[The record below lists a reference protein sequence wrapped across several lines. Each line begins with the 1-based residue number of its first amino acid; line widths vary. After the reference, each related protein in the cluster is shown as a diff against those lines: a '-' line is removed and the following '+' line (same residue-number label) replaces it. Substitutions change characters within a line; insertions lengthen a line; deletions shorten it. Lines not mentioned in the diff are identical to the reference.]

1 MIGFLTRPKIKWYAF
16 LVMAAFVLGLME
28 TLFSEDDEQIVREY
42 AFVQQAVR
50 TNDTLNIKYGTP
62 RDFSNHPSYNLRTDT
77 STYSFIVEYE
87 HKDVHLKCTIVPDGE
102 NSSKIHSLSEF
113 KGNWEVIK
121 GKFF

>member
-1 MIGFLTRPKIKWYAF
+1 MTRILTRSKIKWYAL
-16 LVMAAFVLGLME
+16 LVMAVFVLGLLE
-28 TLFSEDDEQIVREY
+28 TLFSDDDEQIVREY

-50 TNDTLNIKYGTP
+50 TNDTLNIKYGKP
-62 RDFSNHPSYNLRTDT
+62 QDFSNHPSYNLRADT

-87 HKDVHLKCTIVPDGE
+87 HKGVHLKCTIITDGK

-121 GKFF
+121 DKFF